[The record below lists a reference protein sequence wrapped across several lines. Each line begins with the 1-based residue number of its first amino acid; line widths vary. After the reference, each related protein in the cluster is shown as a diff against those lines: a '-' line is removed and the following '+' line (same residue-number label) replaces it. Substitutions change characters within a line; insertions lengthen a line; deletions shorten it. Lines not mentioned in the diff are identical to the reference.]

1 MAAQFTLSL
10 LLGSAFVLVGRPAGE
25 VCAQD
30 APVDSIVASV
40 REHLSACDSQFA
52 EFTFVGML
60 TERELRDDGTVKS
73 AKVSKT
79 RHFVRG
85 EETREVLEAMWEDGE
100 QIPQSKLNDEREK
113 RAKERA
119 KQQKRI
125 ADGEDDESARS
136 ATILEP
142 FREAHKDNY
151 RFPLAVTETVG
162 SVPCWKISVEPTRS
176 YEKLVKGFA
185 WVEQGSMRPV
195 REEYDMAKRPGP
207 VKDFGIVMVHDPV
220 TNNCA
225 FPSLFQLHVRGKA
238 LLFIKFNVDVELHL
252 DSLQLN
258 PRLPDSLFASPVE

>member
-1 MAAQFTLSL
+1 
-10 LLGSAFVLVGRPAGE
+10 
-25 VCAQD
+25 
-30 APVDSIVASV
+30 
-40 REHLSACDSQFA
+40 
-52 EFTFVGML
+52 ML

-100 QIPQSKLNDEREK
+100 QVPQSKINDEREK
-113 RAKERA
+113 RAKERV

-142 FREAHKDNY
+142 FREAHKDKY
-151 RFPLAVTETVG
+151 RFPAAVVDTVG
-162 SVPCWKISVEPTRS
+162 SIACWRISIEPTRS
-176 YEKLVKGFA
+176 DEKLVKGFA

-207 VKDFGIVMVHDPV
+207 VKDFGIVMVHEPV
-220 TNNCA
+220 ADNCA

-238 LLFIKFNVDVELHL
+238 LLFIKFNVDVELRL

-258 PRLPDSLFASPVE
+258 PGLPDSLFAKPN